1 MFEVTDDSFER
12 DVLQSDT
19 PVVVEFT
26 APWCGP
32 CEAVER
38 IFRELAEA
46 NRQVAFGRLDI
57 DANPDTAA
65 RYGVLSLPTAI
76 LFDGGEPRHT
86 VAGARSRKHY
96 EKAWASWLMPRR
108 SPRDRRP
115 EEVAGA

>member
-1 MFEVTDDSFER
+1 MFEVTDESFER
-12 DVLQSDT
+12 DVLRSET
-19 PVVVEFT
+19 PVVVEFS

-38 IFRELAEA
+38 IFGELARE
-46 NRQVAFGRLDI
+46 RRHVAFGRLDI

-76 LFDGGEPRHT
+76 LFEGGEPRHT

-96 EKAWASWLMPRR
+96 EKVWAEWLTVTRAATR
-108 SPRDRRP
+108 T
-115 EEVAGA
+115 